1 MPPQWFAPDHPSTGG
16 NTSFRYGKEEKM
28 AKQHAAA
35 KIEPEVAEHITAAMD
50 EQSMPGPATIAVTT
64 AMAGEQHWPDGNGK
78 RRHPKDRG
86 TAHSQVGNDAAVT
99 AVHRTGRPQMPH
111 SS

>member
-1 MPPQWFAPDHPSTGG
+1 MANQNTGA
-16 NTSFRYGKEEKM
+16 R
-28 AKQHAAA
+28 
-35 KIEPEVAEHITAAMD
+35 IEPEVADHLAAAMD
-50 EQSMPGPATIAVTT
+50 RQSAPGPAVIVVTK

-78 RRHPKDRG
+78 RRHPKEHG
-86 TAHSQVGNDAAVT
+86 SGHSQVGNDAAVT

>member
-1 MPPQWFAPDHPSTGG
+1 
-16 NTSFRYGKEEKM
+16 M
-28 AKQHAAA
+28 AKQNTGPR
-35 KIEPEVAEHITAAMD
+35 IQPEVADHLAAAMD
-50 EQSMPGPATIAVTT
+50 EQSTLGPATIAVTT

-78 RRHPKDRG
+78 RRHPKERG
-86 TAHSQVGNDAAVT
+86 SGHGQVGNEAAVT

>member
-1 MPPQWFAPDHPSTGG
+1 
-16 NTSFRYGKEEKM
+16 M
-28 AKQHAAA
+28 AKQNAESR
-35 KIEPEVAEHITAAMD
+35 IEPEVVHHLAAAMD

-78 RRHPKDRG
+78 HRHPKDRG
-86 TAHSQVGNDAAVT
+86 AGHSQVGNEAAVT